1 MSRKFHNFNT
11 FSLNSRPLPPTLG
24 GVFSWDTPPPSRFHL
39 RNSEVVNSASGH
51 LRCSFLSAVPRRHD
65 FRPCWVQV
73 WSIQFWISVMRERFV
88 YYPISTM
95 KMDFAIRKKNYI
107 FAAQL
112 QNGADA
118 VSGNDGKGTPG
129 GGRQLLDPAVGS
141 SRQKHA
147 TTHNRLDALQKW
159 RTGGVGRKGWSQE
172 IRPQPPPPLR
182 G

>member
-1 MSRKFHNFNT
+1 
-11 FSLNSRPLPPTLG
+11 
-24 GVFSWDTPPPSRFHL
+24 
-39 RNSEVVNSASGH
+39 
-51 LRCSFLSAVPRRHD
+51 
-65 FRPCWVQV
+65 
-73 WSIQFWISVMRERFV
+73 MRERFV
-88 YYPISTM
+88 YYPILTM
-95 KMDFAIRKKNYI
+95 KMDFAIHHFYLKKNPYT

-129 GGRQLLDPAVGS
+129 GGRQLPDPAVGS

-147 TTHNRLDALQKW
+147 TTHNRLDTLQKW

-172 IRPQPPPPLR
+172 IRPQPSLR